1 MAACDHAEHLIV
13 QHRRFMLEAGRR
25 RIFGLSARPEAR
37 WDAARRA
44 RARELAEAY
53 RVALGRAF
61 GGWDDQQLE
70 EGI

>member
-1 MAACDHAEHLIV
+1 MAERWIGCDHAEYLIV
-13 QHRRFMLEAGRR
+13 QHRRWLVASQRVAYGPVCVRR
-25 RIFGLSARPEAR
+25 FV
-37 WDAARRA
+37 

-53 RVALGRAF
+53 LVALGRTF